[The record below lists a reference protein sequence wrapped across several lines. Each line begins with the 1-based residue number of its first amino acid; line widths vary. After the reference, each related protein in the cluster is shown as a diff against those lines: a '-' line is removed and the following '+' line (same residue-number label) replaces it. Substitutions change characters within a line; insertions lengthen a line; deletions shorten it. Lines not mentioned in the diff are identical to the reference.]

1 MDNFG
6 YMSQCPSSLRLDNG
20 FQPIESS
27 YLEYNVSNQF
37 ELNPNQPKNLSQYYH
52 DSYQQSNPHPNL
64 HYGSLSDLSQINPQS
79 NFGMQS
85 YSAHDPKQLAP
96 FPPPGPAPLTQDC
109 SPVHQNGQPDLPVQR
124 PPATSNTADPL
135 TRSTSTYNFNSDH
148 NKDTTSRPNPEL
160 SKPKPPPRAKTA
172 ASLFEKANH
181 MELDQLIKLVSQNAK
196 YSRLTSE
203 NELELNSAYREY
215 QRQLYL
221 IAYKNKLEIAPCLKY
236 VGLGANP
243 KGSTNYNTFCK
254 YDPVASKAFND
265 PNMHPDDRKR
275 ECGRLW
281 KLLDPAAQEKWKDPN
296 YVESFLDVPDPDN
309 DIDQNENEN
318 NSMSL
323 LKKRK
328 SPTFDSDRWARKVV
342 TDLRNLSQRFGT
354 EGFLVVGSRGK
365 DATLKFSG
373 GSHLGEFFLDMYST
387 KDDPVLN
394 FVDFLRGQHV
404 IKKITGKESTP
415 VVTKKR
421 PRTQNKPRQIFTK
434 HDKGEKEAN
443 IEFIR
448 AKLNSAIE
456 KATHGQWIKG
466 WPGTRTQWRLS
477 KLKVSLQVK
486 DNNCGV
492 TPQHFCKR
500 PGDMGDKHAQLVVEA
515 LEEDWVQLIGPPA
528 PKINTLGFNVDGQTL
543 EGDTSPTIVSVGKC
557 DVVLKPLKSKR
568 KQKAAPKKKRKL
580 GSSTT
585 SDLEKSGESSEEED
599 EDEVEQ
605 GEKGFEDDEEEE
617 SDNME

>member
-1 MDNFG
+1 MDLFG
-6 YMSQCPSSLRLDNG
+6 YMSQCPSSLRLDDG
-20 FQPIESS
+20 FEP
-27 YLEYNVSNQF
+27 F
-37 ELNPNQPKNLSQYYH
+37 ELLHREYSASDPFETVVNKSNDLSHYYPDPYQPSNPDPNLQYGRPLSQV
-52 DSYQQSNPHPNL
+52 NPRGTFEIPL
-64 HYGSLSDLSQINPQS
+64 
-79 NFGMQS
+79 
-85 YSAHDPKQLAP
+85 DPTNGLTVPGHFK
-96 FPPPGPAPLTQDC
+96 PPGPAPLPQDGE
-109 SPVHQNGQPDLPVQR
+109 PMYHTGQPDLSAHR
-124 PPATSNTADPL
+124 PPATTSAANPTNLAAHSN
-135 TRSTSTYNFNSDH
+135 SVHSC
-148 NKDTTSRPNPEL
+148 TTSHESNPEIAKL
-160 SKPKPPPRAKTA
+160 KPPPRAKTA
-172 ASLFEKANH
+172 ASLVEKADH
-181 MELDQLIKLVSQNAK
+181 MELDQLMKLVAQNAQ
-196 YSRLTSE
+196 YARLTSE
-203 NELELNSAYREY
+203 DKLELNSAYKEY
-215 QRQLYL
+215 QRKLYL
-221 IAYKNKLEIAPCLKY
+221 IAYKNKLEIGPCLRY
-236 VGLGANP
+236 VGEGANP
-243 KGSTNYNTFCK
+243 RGSTTYNTFCK
-254 YDPVASKAFND
+254 YNPVARKAFND
-265 PNMHPDDRKR
+265 SNMHPNDCKR

-281 KLLDPAAQEKWKDPN
+281 KLVDPATQKKWKDPDFL
-296 YVESFLDVPDPDN
+296 ESFLGQDN
-309 DIDQNENEN
+309 PTDGINIATN
-318 NSMSL
+318 NKNASTSL
-323 LKKRK
+323 LKKHK
-328 SPTFDSDRWARKVV
+328 SATFDSDRWARKVV
-342 TDLRNLSQRFGT
+342 ADLKQLSRRFGT
-354 EGFLVVGSRGK
+354 EGFLVVGLRGK

-387 KDDPVLN
+387 EDDPVFN

-421 PRTQNKPRQIFTK
+421 PRTQNKARQLFTK
-434 HDKGEKEAN
+434 HNKGEKEAN
-443 IEFIR
+443 IDFIQ

-486 DNNCGV
+486 DNDCGV

-528 PKINTLGFNVDGQTL
+528 PKNNTLGFHVDGQTL

-605 GEKGFEDDEEEE
+605 AEKGFEDDEEED